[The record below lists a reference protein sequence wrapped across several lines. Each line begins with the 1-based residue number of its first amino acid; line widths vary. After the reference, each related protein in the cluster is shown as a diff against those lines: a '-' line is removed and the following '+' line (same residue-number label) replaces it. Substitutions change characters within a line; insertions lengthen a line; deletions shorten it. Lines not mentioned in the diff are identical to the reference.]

1 MGRIKKDREFWESA
15 RNNSANF
22 ILYYNRLVELAVSM
36 FKWVN
41 LPDTVNERFLELSLM
56 RDGMSVFFVDEEIGY
71 LALRCMI
78 GSFWNV
84 YNIPTLR
91 TAYASNGYQRSLNQN
106 NSVIIFNNALH
117 TNTMGDL
124 EIYALRL
131 YDLDRTIDVNARAQ
145 KTPILLSC
153 DQERRLTLKNLY
165 MQYDGNAPVIYGD
178 NNLKPDTIKA
188 IQTGAPFVADKIYE
202 LKQKI
207 WNEALTF
214 LGITNL
220 SLQKK
225 ERLVSDEVAKN
236 QGGVIA
242 NRYSRLNARRQAAD
256 EINKMFGLNISVS
269 FRESFDYDD
278 DGDAALP
285 EVFDDE

>member
-36 FKWVN
+36 FKWEN

-56 RDGMSVFFVDEEIGY
+56 RDGMSVFFEDEEIGY

-78 GSFWNV
+78 GGFWDV

-91 TAYASNGYQRSLNQN
+91 TAYASNGYQRSLNQD

-178 NNLKPDTIKA
+178 NNLKPDSIKA
-188 IQTGAPFVADKIYE
+188 IQTGAPFVGDKIYE

-256 EINKMFGLNISVS
+256 EINRMFGLNISVS
-269 FRESFDYDD
+269 FRESFDYDNNGD
-278 DGDAALP
+278 DALP
-285 EVFDDE
+285 EVVDNE